1 MRSLLLIIASVLL
14 GAVGQIL
21 LKVGTKN
28 LNPQLTVAG
37 LVRLFLQVFTTPAL
51 LLGLT
56 CFGSSFLLWLV
67 VLSREELSYAYPM
80 VSIGYLVVVTASLL
94 LFKENVTLLRFAGLL
109 MICLG
114 VSVVA
119 RS

>member
-1 MRSLLLIIASVLL
+1 
-14 GAVGQIL
+14 
-21 LKVGTKN
+21 
-28 LNPQLTVAG
+28 
-37 LVRLFLQVFTTPAL
+37 LVI
-51 LLGLT
+51 
-56 CFGSSFLLWLV
+56 
-67 VLSREELSYAYPM
+67 LSREELSYAYPM
-80 VSIGYLVVVTASLL
+80 VSLGYLVVVIASFY

>member
-1 MRSLLLIIASVLL
+1 MRSLVLIIISVLL
-14 GAVGQIL
+14 GAVGQVL
-21 LKVGTKN
+21 LKLGIKN
-28 LNPQLTVAG
+28 VQPELSLLG
-37 LVRLFLQVFTTPAL
+37 LLKLVVQVFTTPAL
-51 LLGLT
+51 LLGVA

-67 VLSREELSYAYPM
+67 ILSREELSYAYPM
-80 VSIGYLVVVTASLL
+80 VSLGYLVVVIASFY